1 MRWNWCEMCR
11 FDRHCENQDRNIEC
25 ACYARE
31 QTLRAEQYEN
41 LIDEQQEKI
50 KKLKKQLETAVNA
63 LKPYQCHKLVFKC
76 TDGTELEFE
85 GSFKG
90 SENINLEELNP

>member
-1 MRWNWCEMCR
+1 MRWKWCQGCY
-11 FDRHCENQDRNIEC
+11 FDERCGNQDRNIEC

-31 QTLRAEQYEN
+31 QTLRAEQYEK

-63 LKPYQCHKLVFKC
+63 LKPYLCHKLVFKC
-76 TDGTELEFE
+76 TDGTKIELE
-85 GSFKG
+85 GSFEG